1 MNHRILNRAKT
12 SARVA
17 HAEEAFTLIE
27 LLVVIAII
35 AILAGLLL
43 PALARAKAKAKTIQ
57 CINNCRQLG
66 LAWVIYSTDN
76 SDRLVINNGEGIS
89 SKPNSFYLSV
99 PNWISGILQTNQTS
113 DNTNTAYLT
122 SPAYSLLAASL
133 NSSADVFKCPAD
145 TFVAQGQARV
155 RSYSMNGAMGIGND
169 VGAGL
174 PGASKNQTYWMDYPG
189 AIDGTYIKSTQI
201 GHPSDTFVMLDE
213 AATSINDGAIYVDV
227 QGKELLDLPGIYH
240 NTGTAFNYSDGHSDV
255 HRWTDPRFYTDTQ
268 HNVPMI
274 SSDLT
279 WLAQHA
285 WSQ

>member
-1 MNHRILNRAKT
+1 MKRRDAT
-12 SARVA
+12 RG
-17 HAEEAFTLIE
+17 FTLIE

-57 CINNCRQLG
+57 CVNNCRQLG
-66 LAWVIYSTDN
+66 LAWVIYSSDN
-76 SDRLVINNGEGIS
+76 GDRLVINNGEGIS
-89 SKPNSFYLSV
+89 SKPQSFYLSV
-99 PNWISGILQTNQTS
+99 PNWISGILQTNATS
-113 DNTNTAYLT
+113 DNTNTLYLT
-122 SPAYSLLAASL
+122 SPAYSLLASSL
-133 NSSADVFKCPAD
+133 GSSAEVFKCPAD
-145 TFVAQGQARV
+145 NYQVQGQIRV

-174 PGASKNQTYWMDYPG
+174 PGVTKNEPYWMDYPG
-189 AIDGTYIKSTQI
+189 GVDGTYIKSTQI
-201 GHPSDTFVMLDE
+201 NHPSDTFVMLDE

-240 NTGTAFNYSDGHSDV
+240 NTGTSFNYADGHSDV
-255 HRWTDPRFYTDTQ
+255 HHWTDPRFYNDIT

-274 SSDLT
+274 SPDLT